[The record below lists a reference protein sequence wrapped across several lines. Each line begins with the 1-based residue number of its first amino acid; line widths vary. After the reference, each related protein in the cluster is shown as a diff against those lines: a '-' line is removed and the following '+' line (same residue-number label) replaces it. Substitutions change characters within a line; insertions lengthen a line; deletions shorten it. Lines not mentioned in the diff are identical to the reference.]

1 MSNRSLFLL
10 GILCLI
16 WTVPVQAQSL
26 LDEVEQELG
35 QPKSYTQATFKT
47 TVLALGQSVQVRKEG
62 TLEFSWN
69 SRFWNLPERT
79 QGFVADRMSSR
90 FGLNYAFSNRFT
102 AGFGI
107 TTFDGYK
114 DGYFKWQIARQG
126 AQGKGMPFTIT
137 LFQNAGLRDSDRP
150 SVYIG
155 DSFSEKLSFTS
166 QMLIARKFTRNFS
179 LQLSPTFVFRNETS
193 APNDPSRQ
201 FALGMGGRYRVGGH
215 VSITSEYYYQADPL
229 NSVQTFDSFAL
240 GVNWELTDLML
251 QFILTN
257 TPFMAEDGFITQ
269 TRNNFNTRDGNLY
282 FGFNATLVLHLKK
295 QTAKK

>member
-1 MSNRSLFLL
+1 MNSRALFIF
-10 GILCLI
+10 GFCCLI
-16 WTVPVQAQSL
+16 GFSLQAQSL
-26 LDEVEQELG
+26 LEEVEEGLEES
-35 QPKSYTQATFKT
+35 KTYTQATFKT

-62 TLEFSWN
+62 SMEFSWN
-69 SRFWNLPERT
+69 SRFWNLPQRT

-90 FGLNYAFSNRFT
+90 FGLNYAFSDRFT

-107 TTFDGYK
+107 TTFDRYK
-114 DGYFKWQIARQG
+114 DGYFKYQIARQG
-126 AQGKGMPFTIT
+126 VQGKGWPFTVT
-137 LFQNAGLRDSDRP
+137 LFQNAGLRRSENQ

-179 LQLSPTFVFRNETS
+179 MQLSPTFIFRNKSS
-193 APNDPSRQ
+193 APVDPAQ
-201 FALGMGGRYRVGGH
+201 HFALGVGGRYRVGGH
-215 VSITSEYYYQADPL
+215 VSITLEWYYLSNPL
-229 NSVQTFDSFAL
+229 NSIQTYDSFAL

-257 TPFMAEDGFITQ
+257 TPFMAEDGYITQ

-295 QTAKK
+295 QKPKQ